1 MTDLP
6 PLPQDPPADADWL
19 VIPRGPLP
27 AAAAGERRA
36 VLRLRGAAA
45 FAAAEVILHSGPGR
59 LWRALLPAPMLADLA
74 ARLPA
79 QLAARLG
86 RRLDALSRPLPPLK
100 LADGRRLA
108 FRDRPLVMGI
118 VNVTPDSFSDGGR
131 FADAGAAVAHGL
143 ALAAAGADI
152 LDVGGESTRP
162 GAEPVPADEE
172 LRRVLPVVE
181 ALAGAGHVVSID
193 TRKAAVARAAIAAG
207 AAIVN
212 DVSAGT
218 HDPEMAQTVAGAGV
232 PVVLMHTRGDPR
244 EMQRDPRY
252 EDVVIEVRAWL
263 EERIHVFTAAG
274 VAAER
279 IIVDPG
285 IGFGKRV
292 ADNLALIR
300 GLGAL
305 HGLGRPVMLGASRK
319 SFIRALGGAEAA
331 AGRLGGSLAAAL
343 AGWQAGVQIVRVHD
357 VAETME
363 ALTVARAVATG
374 A

>member
-181 ALAGAGHVVSID
+181 ALAAAGHVVSID

-218 HDPEMAQTVAGAGV
+218 HDPEMAQTVADAGV

-263 EERIHVFTAAG
+263 EERIHAFTAAG

>member
-263 EERIHVFTAAG
+263 EERIHAFTAAG